1 MPWVQH
7 FDDPTTLT
15 DASPTNEKIS
25 TMGAIEPRNTAI
37 QSVGDRFTG
46 QLLDWFDHHGRKT
59 LPWQIDRDPYRVWVS
74 EIMLQQTQV
83 AAVIPYFLRFMER
96 FPTVA
101 SLAAGEADEVMHYWS
116 GLGYYARARNL
127 HRAAQRIEQQ
137 HDGVFP
143 STLEATM
150 ALPGIGRSTAGAILS
165 FCFGQ
170 RHPILDGNVKRV
182 LTRFFAIP
190 GYPGSREVENKLWRL
205 ADQLTPAN
213 RIEDYT
219 QAIMDLGAML
229 CVRGR
234 PDCLICPLNADCT
247 AYKQGTWDQFPTR
260 KPKKTKPSRTTTMLV
275 LINSDRRVMLEKRPS
290 SGIWG
295 GLWSLPEL
303 PRERIAEE
311 YIKSRFGLSPEKA
324 GDLPSMR
331 HGFTHFNLD
340 ITPVK
345 FLVSTMDD
353 CVMDA
358 DQYLWYNVSDP
369 QSVGLPAAIN
379 KLLSRLEP

>member
-1 MPWVQH
+1 MTDPPSKNKKAGAMGTTEPCKSATQSI
-7 FDDPTTLT
+7 DDGF
-15 DASPTNEKIS
+15 ASK
-25 TMGAIEPRNTAI
+25 
-37 QSVGDRFTG
+37 
-46 QLLDWFDHHGRKT
+46 LLDWYDHHGRKT
-59 LPWQIDRDPYRVWVS
+59 LPWQIDRDPYRVWIS

-83 AAVIPYFLRFMER
+83 TAVIPYFLRFMER
-96 FPTVA
+96 FPSVA

-127 HRAAQRIEQQ
+127 HRAAQHIEQQ
-137 HDGVFP
+137 HDGEFP
-143 STLEATM
+143 STLEAVM

-182 LTRFFAIP
+182 LTRFYAIP
-190 GYPGSREVENKLWRL
+190 GYPGTRKVENKLWRL

-234 PDCLICPLNADCT
+234 PDCLNCPLNPDCT

-260 KPKKTKPSRTTTMLV
+260 KPKKIKPCRTATMLV
-275 LINSDRRVMLEKRPS
+275 LVNGDRSVMLEKRPP

-303 PRERIAEE
+303 PQECVAEE
-311 YIKSRFGLSPEKA
+311 YIRSRFGLAPKKDM
-324 GDLPSMR
+324 DLPSMR
-331 HGFTHFNLD
+331 HGFTHFDLV

-345 FLVSTMDD
+345 FTVSTMDD
-353 CVMDA
+353 CTMDA
-358 DQYLWYNVSDP
+358 EEYLWYNVSDP

-379 KLLSRLEP
+379 KLLSRL